1 MQFCSLPFIQW
12 KERRRGILRKRT
24 RFIYNTALLTASTLL
39 MRCIGCAFQVWLAGR
54 IGSAGIGLYQLMGSV
69 GGLAV
74 TFAISGIG
82 FGTMRL
88 VSEQL
93 GLDSTAGARLAVR
106 KCILYALFFG
116 ITAGSVLY
124 SLAEPIGF
132 LWIEDGRTVLP
143 LRIMAPEM
151 PFIALSAVFSG
162 YFTACGRVGRATAAQ
177 FAQQLL
183 SVGLT
188 VYFLARVPAADIA
201 LNCTCI
207 TLAGT
212 LSEAAGCT
220 ALGLL
225 YIWDIHR
232 HPAVGTVQPRTG
244 RRLLSISLPLAV
256 SAYTRSGLSTLQHML
271 TPSGL
276 RKSGL
281 TATQALSAYGIV
293 HGMTLTI
300 IYFPTCILYVV
311 AQLLVPDLT
320 ELQVKGYHKRIETVC
335 VKLLS
340 IAMAFSAA
348 VALLLFVCAEPL
360 AERIYHTPEVARYIR
375 ILVPIVPVIYLDIIV
390 DGCLKGLGQQLW
402 CMGINIL
409 ESAVSVVLT
418 WLLVPRFGIG
428 GFVFVICFNDI
439 FNFVLSF
446 RKLLSVMNDD
456 CQSNC
461 AAV

>member
-1 MQFCSLPFIQW
+1 M
-12 KERRRGILRKRT
+12 RKQT

-54 IGSAGIGLYQLMGSV
+54 IGSAGIGLFQLMGSV

-93 GLDSTAGARLAVR
+93 GYNSTNGARAATG

-116 ITAGSVLY
+116 ISTGAVLY
-124 SLAEPIGF
+124 TFAEPIGF

-143 LRIMAPEM
+143 LRIMAPEL

-188 VYFLARVPAADIA
+188 VYFLSQVPTADIA

-220 ALGLL
+220 ALALL
-225 YIWDIHR
+225 YLRDIHHQPRTGDIHR
-232 HPAVGTVQPRTG
+232 HTG
-244 RRLLSISLPLAV
+244 KRLLSISLPLAV
-256 SAYTRSGLSTLQHML
+256 SAYTRSGLNTLQHML

-276 RKSGL
+276 RKAGL
-281 TATQALSAYGIV
+281 TAAQALSAYGIV

-300 IYFPTCILYVV
+300 IYFPTCILQVV
-311 AQLLVPDLT
+311 AQLLIPDLT
-320 ELQVKGYHKRIETVC
+320 DLQVKGHRKRIESVC
-335 VKLLS
+335 TKMLS
-340 IAMAFSAA
+340 LAMAYSVA
-348 VALLLFVCAEPL
+348 VAMLLFVFSRIL
-360 AERIYHTPEVARYIR
+360 AEKIYHTPEVAYYIR
-375 ILVPIVPVIYLDIIV
+375 MLVPLVPMIFMDIVV

-402 CMGINIL
+402 SMGINIA
-409 ESAVSVVLT
+409 ESALSVILT
-418 WLLVPRFGIG
+418 WLLVPRFAVG
-428 GFVFVICFNDI
+428 GFLFVIYFNEI
-439 FNFVLSF
+439 FNFILSF
-446 RKLLSVMNDD
+446 RKLRSVINAD
-456 CQSNC
+456 CQTTSKS
-461 AAV
+461 V

>member
-1 MQFCSLPFIQW
+1 M
-12 KERRRGILRKRT
+12 RKQT

-54 IGSAGIGLYQLMGSV
+54 IGSAGIGLFQLMGSV

-74 TFAISGIG
+74 TFAVSGIG

-88 VSEQL
+88 VSRQL
-93 GLDSTAGARLAVR
+93 GCGSTAGARAVLR
-106 KCILYALFFG
+106 RCILYALCFG
-116 ITAGSVLY
+116 CTAGAVLY
-124 SLAEPIGF
+124 LFAEPIGF

-143 LRIMAPEM
+143 LQIMAPEM

-162 YFTACGRVGRATAAQ
+162 YFTACGRVGRATVLQ
-177 FAQQLL
+177 FFQQLL

-188 VYFLARVPAADIA
+188 VYFLSQVPVSDVAR
-201 LNCTCI
+201 NCTCI

-212 LSEAAGCT
+212 VSEAVGCA
-220 ALGLL
+220 ALGVL
-225 YIWDIHR
+225 YLIDRHA
-232 HPAVGTVQPRTG
+232 HPASGTVPPRIG
-244 RRLLSISLPLAV
+244 RELLSVSLPLAV

-276 RKSGL
+276 RKYGF
-281 TATQALSAYGIV
+281 TAAQALSAYGIV

-300 IYFPTCILYVV
+300 IFLPTCILYVV

-320 ELQVKGYHKRIETVC
+320 DLQVKGYRKRIETVC
-335 VKLLS
+335 TKMLT
-340 IAMAFSAA
+340 IAIGFSASAAA
-348 VALLLFVCAEPL
+348 VLFLCADL
-360 AERIYHTPEVARYIR
+360 IAEGMYHTPEVARYIR
-375 ILVPIVPVIYLDIIV
+375 IFSPIVPLIYTDIIV

-402 CMGINIL
+402 SMGINIL

-428 GFVFVICFNDI
+428 GFVFVICFNEI
-439 FNFVLSF
+439 FNFTLSF
-446 RKLLSVMNDD
+446 RKLRAVMNSD
-456 CQSNC
+456 CQTQ
-461 AAV
+461 AEQV

>member
-1 MQFCSLPFIQW
+1 M
-12 KERRRGILRKRT
+12 RKQT
-24 RFIYNTALLTASTLL
+24 RFIYNTVLLTASTLL
-39 MRCIGCAFQVWLAGR
+39 LRCIGCAFQVWLAGR

-93 GLDSTAGARLAVR
+93 GLGSTNGARAAAR

-116 ITAGSVLY
+116 IVTGMVLY
-124 SLAEPIGF
+124 SFAEPIGF

-162 YFTACGRVGRATAAQ
+162 YFTACGRVGRSTAAQ
-177 FAQQLL
+177 LLQQLL
-183 SVGLT
+183 TVGLT
-188 VYFLARVPAADIA
+188 IYFLAQVPAADIA

-220 ALGLL
+220 LLGALYL
-225 YIWDIHR
+225 WDIHR
-232 HPAVGTVQPRTG
+232 QPKTGQIPRDTG
-244 RRLLSISLPLAV
+244 RQLLGISLPLAV

-276 RKSGL
+276 RKAGL
-281 TATQALSAYGIV
+281 TAEQALSAYGIV
-293 HGMTLTI
+293 HGMTLTV
-300 IYFPTCILYVV
+300 IYFPTCILQVV
-311 AQLLVPDLT
+311 AQLLIPDLT
-320 ELQVKGYHKRIETVC
+320 DLQVKGYCRRIEFVC
-335 VKLLS
+335 TKMLTL
-340 IAMAFSAA
+340 AMVYSAA
-348 VALLLFVCAEPL
+348 VALVLFLLAKPL
-360 AERIYHTPEVARYIR
+360 AELIYHTPEVAFYIR
-375 ILVPIVPVIYLDIIV
+375 LLVPLVPMIFMDIVV

-402 CMGINIL
+402 SMGINIA
-409 ESAVSVVLT
+409 ESALSVILT
-418 WLLVPRFGIG
+418 WVLVPRFAIG
-428 GFVFVICFNDI
+428 GFIFVIYFNEI

-446 RKLLSVMNDD
+446 RKLRSVIGND
-456 CQSNC
+456 CQTASQGI
-461 AAV
+461 

>member
-1 MQFCSLPFIQW
+1 M
-12 KERRRGILRKRT
+12 EGTEARVLRKQT

-74 TFAISGIG
+74 TFAVSGIG

-93 GLDSTAGARLAVR
+93 GSDSTVGARAAVR
-106 KCILYALFFG
+106 NCVLYALFFG
-116 ITAGSVLY
+116 ITTGAVLY
-124 SLAEPIGF
+124 SFAEPIGF

-143 LRIMAPEM
+143 LQIMAPEL

-162 YFTACGRVGRATAAQ
+162 YFTACGRVGRATVAQ
-177 FAQQLL
+177 LAQQLL

-188 VYFLARVPAADIA
+188 ICFLARVPPADIA
-201 LNCTCI
+201 LNCACI

-212 LSEAAGCT
+212 LSEAAGCVSL
-220 ALGLL
+220 AIL
-225 YIWDIHR
+225 YLWDTRHR
-232 HPAVGTVQPRTG
+232 SPTGTIPHHTG
-244 RRLLSISLPLAV
+244 QRLLSISLPLAI

-276 RKSGL
+276 RKFGL
-281 TATQALSAYGIV
+281 TAAQALSAYGIV

-320 ELQVKGYHKRIETVC
+320 ELQVKGHCKRIEAVC
-335 VKLLS
+335 TKMLTL
-340 IAMAFSAA
+340 AMVFSAA
-348 VALLLFVCAEPL
+348 VAATLFLLAEPL
-360 AERIYHTPEVARYIR
+360 AEGIYHTPEVARYIR
-375 ILVPIVPVIYLDIIV
+375 MLVPIVPVIYLDIIV

-402 CMGINIL
+402 SMGINIL
-409 ESAVSVVLT
+409 ESAISVVLT

-428 GFVFVICFNDI
+428 GFVFVICFNEI

-446 RKLLSVMNDD
+446 RKLRSVMNRN
-456 CQSNC
+456 CQIDIKQ
-461 AAV
+461 V